1 MPRGM
6 FLGKIKFRDMMM
18 RIKFVYSEPRWSII
32 KVIDSKTKGTN
43 EIYDEL
49 QKKGLEMP
57 RSTLYYHL
65 SALQDAG
72 IIEMA
77 GYREE
82 GGGAPE
88 KLWKLKV
95 KKICADLISGEIVE
109 EGGEKDAISDTECK

>member
-1 MPRGM
+1 MPKWM
-6 FLGKIKFRDMMM
+6 TPDKISMKNLRM
-18 RIKFVYSEPRWSII
+18 RIKFVISEPRWTII
-32 KVIDSKTKGTN
+32 KIIGNETKGTN

-49 QKKGLEMP
+49 EKWGFAIP

-65 SALQDAG
+65 SSLENEG

-95 KKICADLISGEIVE
+95 KKICMDLISGEIVE
-109 EGGEKDAISDTECK
+109 E

>member
-1 MPRGM
+1 MPRW
-6 FLGKIKFRDMMM
+6 MMGEM
-18 RIKFVYSEPRWSII
+18 RNLKSLMMLLKPLLAEPRRSII
-32 KVIDSKTKGTN
+32 RILSDGVKGTN
-43 EIYDEL
+43 EIYRAL
-49 QKKGLEMP
+49 QERGLEMP

-65 SALQDAG
+65 SALEDAG

-95 KKICADLISGEIVE
+95 RKIGIDLVSGEIFKE
-109 EGGEKDAISDTECK
+109 

>member
-1 MPRGM
+1 MPMGM
-6 FLGKIKFRDMMM
+6 FPNKIKIREMMM

-32 KVIDSKTKGTN
+32 KIIGEEIKGTN
-43 EIYDEL
+43 EIYEEL
-49 QKKGLEMP
+49 QKKGFEMP

-72 IIEMA
+72 ITDMA

-95 KKICADLISGEIVE
+95 KKICVELISRKITE
-109 EGGEKDAISDTECK
+109 E